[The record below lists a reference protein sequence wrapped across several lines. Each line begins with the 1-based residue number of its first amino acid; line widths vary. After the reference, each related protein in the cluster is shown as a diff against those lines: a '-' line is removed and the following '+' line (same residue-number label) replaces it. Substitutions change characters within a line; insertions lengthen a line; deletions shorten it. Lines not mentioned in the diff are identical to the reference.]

1 MKVFEEP
8 YNSLV
13 ELIELKN
20 NLLCGKD
27 NFELSGCIEPI
38 KPSIINGLSHNK
50 TLVIARDDV
59 RARELSNKYN
69 GYSDDGVMFPAKDVM
84 FYQADIRGNALTK
97 ERIAA
102 LKSILGEEKTTIFV
116 SVDALINCM
125 PSKELFSNNS
135 LRIKVG
141 DTIDLISYEKMLV
154 SLGYDKEEEVEHPGE
169 FAVRGGIVDI
179 YPLTMEKPIR
189 IELFGDEIDSIRVFS
204 IENQRS
210 IEKLTDAVIYPAS
223 EVMLTSNDID
233 KGLELIEE
241 DASKLYDKLRS
252 EFKTEE
258 AARLR
263 KSTDRIIDEISQGW
277 GLMELE
283 SHLTYFVDKT
293 YSILDYLPDD
303 ALIVFDDAR
312 GFREE
317 LNIRE
322 AEFLDSMTRRLEKG
336 YLLLKQLSMMKSPD
350 EIISKL
356 KRFNKLIL
364 STLDTKISD
373 ITIKKNYYVKA
384 NSITSY
390 SGSFEGLVKDLSK
403 YKKNRTKVIIT
414 SASRTKAKRFALDLQ
429 ERDLNAYY
437 SEKEDVEVQGGE
449 VLVTVSDI
457 DRGYELPDINYVLIT
472 ENDIF
477 GSKAVVKKKRKKKF
491 TGEKF
496 NSLQELKVGDYVVHE
511 NHGVGIYRGL
521 EKLEIG
527 NAVKDYIK
535 IEYAKNGNLY
545 IPASSFDMIQKY
557 GSSESKKP
565 KLNTLGTSAWTKTK
579 ESVKSAVGEV
589 AKELVE
595 LYALRERDNGFVF
608 GKDTIWQKEFEET
621 FPYEET
627 RGQEEAI
634 EAVKKDMESPKI
646 MDRLICGDVGFGKT
660 EIAIRGAFKAVQDNK
675 QVVMLCPTTVL
686 AQQHY
691 NTFSQR
697 MKDYPITIE
706 LLSRFRTPSE
716 QKDTI
721 EGLKSGRVD
730 IVIGTHRVLSKD
742 VSYKDL
748 GLLVIDEEQRFGVAH
763 KEKIKAL
770 KKNVDVISMTA
781 TPIPR
786 TLHMSLTGIRDMSL
800 LEEAPVDRM
809 PIQTFVFEYNEEM
822 VRDAILRELH
832 RQGQVYYVYNRV
844 NTIAEMA
851 ASIEKLVPEAN
862 VKYAHGRMS
871 EKRLEEIMSDFVNGE
886 IDILISTTIIEI
898 GLDIPNVNT
907 MIIHDADRLGLS
919 QLYQLRGRIGRSNR
933 MAYAFFMYKKD
944 RMLREEA
951 EKRLSAIKEFSDLG
965 SGFKIALRDLEI
977 RGAGNMLGKDQH
989 GHMEA
994 VGYDLYCKMLSD
1006 ALKTEKGE
1014 TEVLEYNAEIDI
1026 DIDAYIPDSYI
1037 KSGVHKLDI
1046 YKRIS
1051 ELGSDDNY
1059 DAMLEELVDRFGE
1072 VPRSVLNLM
1081 YVAKVKYN
1089 AQKAYVTK
1097 ISQKGDIITISM
1109 YNKARLN
1116 PTKIPSLVEKYYPDI
1131 TFSANPSNPEFV
1143 YDTRIE
1149 GAAHEKNI
1157 HDKLLGF
1164 LIDLQ
1169 DIRDD
1174 KG

>member
-1 MKVFEEP
+1 
-8 YNSLV
+8 
-13 ELIELKN
+13 
-20 NLLCGKD
+20 
-27 NFELSGCIEPI
+27 
-38 KPSIINGLSHNK
+38 
-50 TLVIARDDV
+50 
-59 RARELSNKYN
+59 
-69 GYSDDGVMFPAKDVM
+69 
-84 FYQADIRGNALTK
+84 
-97 ERIAA
+97 
-102 LKSILGEEKTTIFV
+102 
-116 SVDALINCM
+116 
-125 PSKELFSNNS
+125 
-135 LRIKVG
+135 
-141 DTIDLISYEKMLV
+141 
-154 SLGYDKEEEVEHPGE
+154 
-169 FAVRGGIVDI
+169 
-179 YPLTMEKPIR
+179 
-189 IELFGDEIDSIRVFS
+189 
-204 IENQRS
+204 
-210 IEKLTDAVIYPAS
+210 
-223 EVMLTSNDID
+223 
-233 KGLELIEE
+233 
-241 DASKLYDKLRS
+241 
-252 EFKTEE
+252 
-258 AARLR
+258 
-263 KSTDRIIDEISQGW
+263 
-277 GLMELE
+277 
-283 SHLTYFVDKT
+283 
-293 YSILDYLPDD
+293 
-303 ALIVFDDAR
+303 
-312 GFREE
+312 
-317 LNIRE
+317 
-322 AEFLDSMTRRLEKG
+322 
-336 YLLLKQLSMMKSPD
+336 
-350 EIISKL
+350 
-356 KRFNKLIL
+356 
-364 STLDTKISD
+364 
-373 ITIKKNYYVKA
+373 
-384 NSITSY
+384 
-390 SGSFEGLVKDLSK
+390 
-403 YKKNRTKVIIT
+403 
-414 SASRTKAKRFALDLQ
+414 
-429 ERDLNAYY
+429 
-437 SEKEDVEVQGGE
+437 
-449 VLVTVSDI
+449 
-457 DRGYELPDINYVLIT
+457 
-472 ENDIF
+472 
-477 GSKAVVKKKRKKKF
+477 
-491 TGEKF
+491 
-496 NSLQELKVGDYVVHE
+496 
-511 NHGVGIYRGL
+511 
-521 EKLEIG
+521 
-527 NAVKDYIK
+527 
-535 IEYAKNGNLY
+535 
-545 IPASSFDMIQKY
+545 
-557 GSSESKKP
+557 
-565 KLNTLGTSAWTKTK
+565 
-579 ESVKSAVGEV
+579 
-589 AKELVE
+589 
-595 LYALRERDNGFVF
+595 
-608 GKDTIWQKEFEET
+608 
-621 FPYEET
+621 
-627 RGQEEAI
+627 
-634 EAVKKDMESPKI
+634 
-646 MDRLICGDVGFGKT
+646 GDVGFGKT

-886 IDILISTTIIEI
+886 IDVLISTTIIEI